1 MEIEALYTNC
11 MNNLNREWD
20 TPEERQKIFDQ
31 ISRNEEAG
39 EFYRL
44 LGVMEQAF
52 GDPFQVTMKKVDE
65 AEAQEDND
73 EKDNDENENEEQ
85 GARSKDQE
93 IEDKVEKEDKDKQM
107 NDADAANAD
116 PLEQEGE

>member
-1 MEIEALYTNC
+1 

-73 EKDNDENENEEQ
+73 ENENEEQ

>member
-1 MEIEALYTNC
+1 MQEIQTKLLEIEALYTNC

-31 ISRNEEAG
+31 ISRNEDVG

-44 LGVMEQAF
+44 LGVIEQAF
-52 GDPFQVTMKKVDE
+52 GDPFQVTTKKVDGE

-73 EKDNDENENEEQ
+73 EEQ
-85 GARSKDQE
+85 GAGSKD
-93 IEDKVEKEDKDKQM
+93 
-107 NDADAANAD
+107 
-116 PLEQEGE
+116 